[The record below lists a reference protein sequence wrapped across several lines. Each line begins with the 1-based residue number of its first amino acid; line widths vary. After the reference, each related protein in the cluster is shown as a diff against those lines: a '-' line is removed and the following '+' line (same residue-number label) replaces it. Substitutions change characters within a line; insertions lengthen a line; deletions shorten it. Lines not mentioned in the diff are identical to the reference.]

1 LLLLTM
7 EPLHKLGKVADGAEE
22 DRQSPR
28 RAGRESR
35 GAQNVDNFTDLRP
48 PSITSIPTGSWE
60 SGEGDSSRIPRGS
73 RADRRKIFD
82 TTTPT
87 LIDEHD
93 VSEDDEEEEMVSLAR
108 ERMRREMMGEA
119 SVNRTPGGAMFSSE
133 GTAAVSMRRTPGAI
147 AMQTSS
153 RHTSVSTTEVTDS
166 ALLGFGLTL
175 TTPVA
180 AVNKGAPSKAAAG
193 QQLSADSFSS
203 SSSSSQAAF
212 TRVEQKDGDDTE
224 GPPLAVNTNMRS
236 HDPRD
241 RSYTPAGWTLSKNPH
256 LEVSHGA
263 FSPNTLRLTEDLDN
277 LLLDD
282 EETSGDKPRQH
293 VFRDPMKGSFSV
305 QASVSAIEEADEE
318 PVESWT
324 APYIFGQDGGQ
335 AENVKSSRGKFR
347 KAKNEGGRHSRG
359 ADTPKDSVA
368 RARSDSSDVAHAHP
382 KPLRQ
387 GQGTQSAFASSG
399 LGTRNQSPGLYQ
411 GRADEDE
418 GRQPLNFGGA
428 FVPPSKAQ
436 SGNFRRPVPS
446 TFRSSSSYDQ
456 HVGTAASS
464 SDVSQMGAS
473 QAYGGGFRPTASPF
487 QAMNQPQ
494 YMPQFSVGSGGAR
507 YPSQSPQ
514 APYGTTTPPS
524 NYGHAGLGA
533 SAGHG
538 HPMGFQGLNPYAAP
552 MGQPM
557 GHGNMSMAGQHPPPP
572 QQQWSQQMMPMNYN
586 TGMAPRDSGWHGGN
600 TNRGWGN
607 SGDFGYGGLQS
618 PGMMDSRMHLT
629 PSPQFAPGWQD
640 HGYDGI
646 EAMQYPSQQMN
657 PHGMGYHGLS
667 TGAGGA
673 TTQGNDGRGSR
684 DPKQMQAKSDGRD
697 DKVGSRKQRNTD
709 KKKTSVPKEKSKGA
723 DAERK
728 KKPGSPKKKKQ
739 NKSRG
744 SSPTKASTAYSRKDS
759 QGDDVITSFSE
770 ELVDPKRNEIDE
782 DPESRAAFK
791 DFYRKFRDK
800 ERRSFKEGEEF
811 ARKTLAE
818 DTLPEEVRWRVHLE
832 LADLAKRSN
841 RIAEARQLYKRVCEL
856 QPYASQGWLEYSKL
870 EEECGHLNRC
880 ARILKNGL
888 EYCEYSESLLTRA
901 IKHSEKMGNLDMAR
915 QLLARLKHV
924 GIEKVWRSVLEG
936 ALLESRAGNTLMA
949 RRVLKYL
956 MHHVPWYGP
965 LYLEAYRVERDQGRL
980 NEALAIVEKGLK
992 SIPRYGPLWFGAFR
1006 LCEALDM
1013 SEKAYNLPRTSALL
1027 RRATNNISRELVW
1040 KIHLDAA
1047 QIFERTANTLC
1058 AENGELILNN
1068 ELNICR
1074 KRYAMTAS
1082 TCPPNLSWKVWLA
1095 SGRMELTAGN
1105 PERARALF
1113 LRARRVVPDKGRS
1126 VTLLECARLEEFVGN
1141 VEVARAI
1148 LSRSRF
1154 AATSDWKIWLESVLL
1169 EIRSGH
1175 PLRAI
1180 DLARRALV
1188 NHSGTGRLWACLVQ
1202 LRHYD
1207 GGEEAQFSSLRRA
1220 LMAVPKSGEVWCE
1233 GGRIHLN
1240 PFSNTFDLTEAR
1252 RHLFFATRFTPQY
1265 GDSFLET
1272 MKLEI
1277 LEQWIGPVALNMW
1290 QVLQPAFL
1298 RQLSEDV
1305 AGASDKILADVVQT
1319 AVRKALDALSSAQ
1332 GNFIDDGNADGDAK
1346 LRASLRRALTADA
1359 ARTAIDNSE
1368 LELRCSNAGPNYG
1381 LLWFHS
1387 RNGPIDTAR
1396 AVIARGREIMIG
1408 EVTTYAHIYIG
1419 AMVRRYAIITMLRHQ
1434 NHLELPK
1441 VGVAK
1446 SSEIIDTDE
1455 LEELEALLDSR
1466 LRLAPSLEIMLQP
1479 GEEIA
1484 GTVLLESSVAASD
1497 FVTGYVELNKYKPI
1511 ETLSLRARRR
1521 VLFGSDAL
1529 FS

>member
-1 LLLLTM
+1 M
-7 EPLHKLGKVADGAEE
+7 ERHHKAARAAAADET
-22 DRQSPR
+22 DRQSAR
-28 RAGRESR
+28 RTGSAAAETPL
-35 GAQNVDNFTDLRP
+35 QNDDSFTDLRP
-48 PSITSIPTGSWE
+48 PSITSLPTGSWE
-60 SGEGDSSRIPRGS
+60 SGEGGGGSSSNKKMLRA
-73 RADRRKIFD
+73 RADRRKIID

-93 VSEDDEEEEMVSLAR
+93 LSEDEEEEMVSYAR

-119 SVNRTPGGAMFSSE
+119 SSSSRTPGGAMMD
-133 GTAAVSMRRTPGAI
+133 TASMRRTPGAI
-147 AMQTSS
+147 AMQASS
-153 RHTSVSTTEVTDS
+153 RHTSVSTTEVTDA

-180 AVNKGAPSKAAAG
+180 ASNKQGGAAAG

-203 SSSSSQAAF
+203 SSSSSQTAL
-212 TRVEQKDGDDTE
+212 TRKDGDDSAAGAA
-224 GPPLAVNTNMRS
+224 GPPLAVNTNVRS

-282 EETSGDKPRQH
+282 EDTSGDKPRQH
-293 VFRDPMKGSFSV
+293 VFRDPVKGSFSI
-305 QASVSAIEEADEE
+305 QASVSAIEEADEGAE

-335 AENVKSSRGKFR
+335 AENVKSSKGKHR
-347 KAKNEGGRHSRG
+347 KGKSEGGRRSRG
-359 ADTPKDSVA
+359 GDTPKT
-368 RARSDSSDVAHAHP
+368 RGDSSDLAHAHP

-387 GQGTQSAFASSG
+387 GQGTKIGSGFATTSGG
-399 LGTRNQSPGLYQ
+399 LGTRNAPPNLYE
-411 GRADEDE
+411 GRVDEDD

-428 FVPPSKAQ
+428 FVPPSKAS

-446 TFRSSSSYDQ
+446 TLRSSSHDEP
-456 HVGTAASS
+456 VGGAAGRSTGI
-464 SDVSQMGAS
+464 SQMTSS
-473 QAYGGGFRPTASPF
+473 QAYGGGFRPAVSPF
-487 QAMNQPQ
+487 QAMNQSP
-494 YMPQFSVGSGGAR
+494 YATPQFSVGSGSMR
-507 YPSQSPQ
+507 YPSHSPQ
-514 APYGTTTPPS
+514 PVYGNTTPQV
-524 NYGHAGLGA
+524 NYGNAGYGA
-533 SAGHG
+533 SVGHG
-538 HPMGFQGLNPYAAP
+538 YSVGLQGGLNPYASP

-557 GHGNMSMAGQHPPPP
+557 GHGNMGGQPPGPP
-572 QQQWSQQMMPMNYN
+572 QQWSQQLMPMNYSS
-586 TGMAPRDSGWHGGN
+586 GMAPRDSWQGGN
-600 TNRGWGN
+600 ANRGWGN
-607 SGDFGYGGLQS
+607 SGDFGYGQPP
-618 PGMMDSRMHLT
+618 PGMIDSRVHLT

-640 HGYDGI
+640 HGYGRS
-646 EAMQYPSQQMN
+646 EGMQYPSQQMN
-657 PHGMGYHGLS
+657 PQGFGGGSQGFSGGYS
-667 TGAGGA
+667 GAPA
-673 TTQGNDGRGSR
+673 AQGNEGRSGR
-684 DPKQMQAKSDGRD
+684 DAKTKSDGRD
-697 DKVGSRKQRNTD
+697 DRGGSRKQRGGD
-709 KKKTSVPKEKSKGA
+709 KKKNAAKDKSKGA
-723 DAERK
+723 EAERK
-728 KKPGSPKKKKQ
+728 KRPGSPKKKK
-739 NKSRG
+739 NKNRVP
-744 SSPTKASTAYSRKDS
+744 SPSKASASYARKDS
-759 QGDDVITSFSE
+759 QGGEGNTSFSE
-770 ELVDPKRNEIDE
+770 DLVDSKRTDLDE
-782 DPESRAAFK
+782 DPVARAAFK
-791 DFYRKFRDK
+791 DFYRQFREK

-811 ARKTLAE
+811 AKRTLAE
-818 DTLPEEVRWRVHLE
+818 NTLPEIVRWRVHLE

-880 ARILKNGL
+880 ARILKSGL

-936 ALLESRAGNTLMA
+936 ALLEARAGNTLMA

-965 LYLEAYRVERDQGRL
+965 LYLEAYRVERDVGRL

-1013 SEKAYNLPRTSALL
+1013 SERAYHLPRTKALL
-1027 RRATNNISRELVW
+1027 QRATNNISRELVW

-1047 QIFERTANTLC
+1047 QMFERTANRLCDGNDELTLD
-1058 AENGELILNN
+1058 N
-1068 ELNICR
+1068 ELNVCR

-1105 PERARALF
+1105 TEKARALF
-1113 LRARRVVPDKGRS
+1113 LRAQRVVPAKGRS
-1126 VTLLECARLEEFVGN
+1126 ITLLECARLEEFVGN
-1141 VEVARAI
+1141 VEIARAL

-1169 EIRSGH
+1169 EVRSGY

-1202 LRHYD
+1202 LRNYD

-1277 LEQWIGPVALNMW
+1277 LEQWIAPVALNLW

-1298 RQLSEDV
+1298 KRLADDD
-1305 AGASDKILADVVQT
+1305 AGDSDTILANVVQT
-1319 AVRKALDALSSAQ
+1319 AVRIVLDSLSTDQDSPA
-1332 GNFIDDGNADGDAK
+1332 GDKEETDAFSR
-1346 LRASLRRALTADA
+1346 LQASLGRALAADA
-1359 ARTAIDNSE
+1359 AMSALDNSV

-1387 RNGPIDTAR
+1387 RTDGPIDTAR
-1396 AVIARGREIMIG
+1396 TVIGRGREKMIG
-1408 EVTTYAHIYIG
+1408 EIASSVHVYIG
-1419 AMVRRYAIITMLRHQ
+1419 AMVRRYAIITTLRHQ
-1434 NHLELPK
+1434 NHLELPTTSGNK
-1441 VGVAK
+1441 NTEVIG
-1446 SSEIIDTDE
+1446 TDG

-1466 LRLAPSLEIMLQP
+1466 LRAAPSLENMLQP
-1479 GEEIA
+1479 GEQID
-1484 GTVLLESSVAASD
+1484 GTVLLESSVSASD
-1497 FVTGYVELNKYKPI
+1497 FVTGYVELNKFRPI
-1511 ETLSLRARRR
+1511 ETLSFRARRR
-1521 VLFGSDAL
+1521 ALFGSDAL